1 MHAVLPIALKKYK
14 VFHTNAREY
23 TTLHTKNF
31 GDVIFVEVGALNVGK
46 IVNDKMIKKYKRGD
60 EKGRFEFGGS
70 TIILFVKEN
79 EVIIDNDILL
89 NSTLGKAFT
98 NLNLYDFYKGEIQN
112 NSMHRAVAVITS
124 KQMVFYAQLEPDKE
138 IDKESHAKIA
148 TLLHNQLEP
157 GVDKCFPLGDFD
169 GDAHIFS
176 AGKYVIIDLPNNGQ
190 LSKMQ
195 AYFIITI
202 LNQFKKLNTRVANGE
217 NKINIFFCSYNPKYK
232 EAKFNPYD
240 INAMKSA
247 VLHSITPNFM
257 VHEEKIIG
265 KTLPDERVLLE
276 NTIIKIM
283 LITLKRDYLLV
294 FMMDIFINICK
305 LFFQTM
311 KKMIQ
316 SEQLVLINK
325 VLKEVSTSFFYN

>member
-1 MHAVLPIALKKYK
+1 MLK
-14 VFHTNAREY
+14 
-23 TTLHTKNF
+23 
-31 GDVIFVEVGALNVGK
+31 LNP
-46 IVNDKMIKKYKRGD
+46 
-60 EKGRFEFGGS
+60 
-70 TIILFVKEN
+70 
-79 EVIIDNDILL
+79 
-89 NSTLGKAFT
+89 AFT

-265 KTLPDERVLLE
+265 KTLPDERVLDSLRFH
-276 NTIIKIM
+276 
-283 LITLKRDYLLV
+283 L
-294 FMMDIFINICK
+294 NIRK
-305 LFFQTM
+305 HYNKNNANNFKARLFTC
-311 KKMIQ
+311 
-316 SEQLVLINK
+316 
-325 VLKEVSTSFFYN
+325 FYAGYFHKYMQALFPNYEEDDSIGAISSHK